1 MSKKNFKII
10 ISIFAFLIFSVL
22 SFSENIEKTRFLSVG
37 SLKIVKPETL
47 VIKREDLNITIEKD
61 RKIKVE
67 SLYTFQNTGDVNVKS
82 TFMFWLD
89 QSTVND
95 KSQKY
100 IENIKFVSDFKKNKN
115 SRAVINFSENIYDN
129 QSSDNIQRE
138 WFAVTHTIEPQKTG
152 RLTVNYN
159 LVNTEFQIN
168 KKINFSF
175 DLVNNFVDKNKTEI
189 LYINVYNKSGI
200 KIDSIIYKNYVF
212 KNVSENSQKEHYELL
227 EGNVALDGKMTIN
240 FK

>member
-10 ISIFAFLIFSVL
+10 ISIFVFLIFSVL

-95 KSQKY
+95 KPQKY
-100 IENIKFVSDFKKNKN
+100 IENTKFVSDFKKNKN

-175 DLVNNFVDKNKTEI
+175 DLVNNFIDKNKTEI

-200 KIDSIIYKNYVF
+200 KINSIIYKNYVF

>member
-10 ISIFAFLIFSVL
+10 ISIFVFLIFSVL

-95 KSQKY
+95 KPQKY
-100 IENIKFVSDFKKNKN
+100 IENTKFVSDFKKNKN

-175 DLVNNFVDKNKTEI
+175 DLVNNFIDKNKTEI

>member
-10 ISIFAFLIFSVL
+10 ISIFVFLIFSVL

-115 SRAVINFSENIYDN
+115 SRAIINFSENIYDN
-129 QSSDNIQRE
+129 QNSDNIQRE

-175 DLVNNFVDKNKTEI
+175 DLVNNFIDKNKTEI

>member
-10 ISIFAFLIFSVL
+10 ISIFVFLIFSVL

-175 DLVNNFVDKNKTEI
+175 DLVNNFIDKNKTEI

-200 KIDSIIYKNYVF
+200 KINSIIYKNYVF

>member
-10 ISIFAFLIFSVL
+10 ISIFVFLIFSVL

-95 KSQKY
+95 KPQKY

-175 DLVNNFVDKNKTEI
+175 DLVNNFIDKNKTEI

-200 KIDSIIYKNYVF
+200 KINSIIYKNYVF

>member
-10 ISIFAFLIFSVL
+10 ISIFVFLIFSVL

-168 KKINFSF
+168 KKINLSF
-175 DLVNNFVDKNKTEI
+175 DLVNNFIDKNKTEI

-200 KIDSIIYKNYVF
+200 KINSIIYKNYVF

>member
-1 MSKKNFKII
+1 MSKKNFKIV
-10 ISIFAFLIFSVL
+10 ISIFIFLIFSVL

-115 SRAVINFSENIYDN
+115 SRAVINFSENMYDN

-175 DLVNNFVDKNKTEI
+175 DLVNNFIDKNKTEI

>member
-1 MSKKNFKII
+1 MLKKNFKII
-10 ISIFAFLIFSVL
+10 ISIFVFLIFSVL

-175 DLVNNFVDKNKTEI
+175 DLVNNFIDKNKTEI

-200 KIDSIIYKNYVF
+200 KINSIIYKNYVF

>member
-1 MSKKNFKII
+1 M
-10 ISIFAFLIFSVL
+10 
-22 SFSENIEKTRFLSVG
+22 
-37 SLKIVKPETL
+37 
-47 VIKREDLNITIEKD
+47 NITIEKD

-175 DLVNNFVDKNKTEI
+175 DLVNNFIDKNKTEI

-200 KIDSIIYKNYVF
+200 KINSIIYKNYVF

>member
-10 ISIFAFLIFSVL
+10 ISIFVFLIFSVL

-37 SLKIVKPETL
+37 SLKIIKPETL

-175 DLVNNFVDKNKTEI
+175 DLVNNFIDKNKTEI

-200 KIDSIIYKNYVF
+200 KINSIIYKNYVF

>member
-10 ISIFAFLIFSVL
+10 ISIFVFLIFSVL

-115 SRAVINFSENIYDN
+115 SRAVINFSENMYDN

-175 DLVNNFVDKNKTEI
+175 DLVNNFINKNKTEI

>member
-10 ISIFAFLIFSVL
+10 ISIFVFLIFSVL

-37 SLKIVKPETL
+37 SLKIIKPEPL

-175 DLVNNFVDKNKTEI
+175 DLVNNFIDKNK
-189 LYINVYNKSGI
+189 K
-200 KIDSIIYKNYVF
+200 
-212 KNVSENSQKEHYELL
+212 
-227 EGNVALDGKMTIN
+227 
-240 FK
+240 

>member
-175 DLVNNFVDKNKTEI
+175 DLVNNFIDKNKTEI

>member
-10 ISIFAFLIFSVL
+10 ISIFVFLIFSVL

-175 DLVNNFVDKNKTEI
+175 DLVNNFINKNKTEI

>member
-10 ISIFAFLIFSVL
+10 ISIFVFLIFSVL

-100 IENIKFVSDFKKNKN
+100 IENIKEAYF
-115 SRAVINFSENIYDN
+115 
-129 QSSDNIQRE
+129 
-138 WFAVTHTIEPQKTG
+138 
-152 RLTVNYN
+152 
-159 LVNTEFQIN
+159 
-168 KKINFSF
+168 
-175 DLVNNFVDKNKTEI
+175 
-189 LYINVYNKSGI
+189 
-200 KIDSIIYKNYVF
+200 
-212 KNVSENSQKEHYELL
+212 
-227 EGNVALDGKMTIN
+227 
-240 FK
+240 

>member
-10 ISIFAFLIFSVL
+10 ISIFIFLIFSVL

-115 SRAVINFSENIYDN
+115 SRAVINFSENMYDN

-175 DLVNNFVDKNKTEI
+175 DLVNNFINKNKTEI

>member
-67 SLYTFQNTGDVNVKS
+67 SLYTFQNTGDVNAKS

-175 DLVNNFVDKNKTEI
+175 DLVNNFIDKNKTEI

>member
-10 ISIFAFLIFSVL
+10 ISIFIFLIFSVL

-175 DLVNNFVDKNKTEI
+175 DLVNNFINKNKTEI

>member
-10 ISIFAFLIFSVL
+10 ISIFVFLIFSVL

-67 SLYTFQNTGDVNVKS
+67 SLYTFENKGDVNVKS

-95 KSQKY
+95 KPQKY
-100 IENIKFVSDFKKNKN
+100 IENIRFVSDFKKNKN

-159 LVNTEFQIN
+159 LVNTDFQIN

-175 DLVNNFVDKNKTEI
+175 DLVNNFIDKNKTEI

-200 KIDSIIYKNYVF
+200 KIDSITYKNYVF